1 MSEPLLR
8 FTAKNTELRPAP
20 INPEWIESGDP
31 KASMA
36 VVAQSDDRA
45 TTTVLWHCTA
55 GKFTWRYNVDETIHI
70 LDGGVTINAEGQPE
84 RRLGPGDT
92 LHFARGAVATWT
104 VDSHVRK
111 VAFCRRPPPRPIA
124 RALRIAREV
133 KHALRAR
140 LRNQPV
146 GLVANPLT

>member
-1 MSEPLLR
+1 MPEPLVR
-8 FTAKNTELRPAP
+8 FTAKNGEFRPAP
-20 INPEWIESGDP
+20 INPAWIEGGDP
-31 KASMA
+31 QAS
-36 VVAQSDDRA
+36 VVILAQSDDRA

-111 VAFCRRPPPRPIA
+111 VAFCRRAPPRRIA
-124 RALRIAREV
+124 QALRIAREF
-133 KHALRAR
+133 KRGLGAR
-140 LRNQPV
+140 LRNQPG
-146 GLVANPLT
+146 GLVANPLG